1 MTPLMSLSYTLI
13 RRLTTRTKN
22 YTTSQSSLKFAVGPD
37 TREVGPDTREVGP
50 DTREGYHYISA
61 SKTYLD

>member
-1 MTPLMSLSYTLI
+1 MTVC
-13 RRLTTRTKN
+13 R
-22 YTTSQSSLKFAVGPD
+22 SQSSLKFAVGPDTGEGPD

-50 DTREGYHYISA
+50 DTREGCHYIST